1 MEEAVRILS
10 PGCCLEI
17 VEVDFAVYQ
26 GNQEVQQVFDSILNH
41 HFINLKPLTVIPS
54 NLTLAAREMRSTG
67 RISVLLPS
75 ASQAPIARVLPYEAI
90 LSTHYPPLSRYAAGS
105 EPVVIVPV
113 STATARIALHSQAQ
127 ALAASSY
134 GLANAALDARKR
146 DRTQSQGSSE
156 GGGSVEARNRREKE
170 LSELMGSV
178 ESWTKELQDRA
189 GMAQLVTSQFGWE
202 PAFDQQLS
210 QQLSHNLPVLE
221 DRLRNFGTQR
231 RKRDSLFGGQPDP
244 ELDFRHQQVELA
256 KRECEHELKAVNR
269 RLNGPE
275 TKEKEDE
282 VLGSMDLEVFVARAP

>member
-41 HFINLKPLTVIPS
+41 HFINLKPLTVVPS

-75 ASQAPIARVLPYEAI
+75 APQDPIAQVLPPEAI
-90 LSTHYPPLSRYAAGS
+90 LSDQYPPLGRYAAGS
-105 EPVVIVPV
+105 EPVVIVPS

-127 ALAASSY
+127 AL
-134 GLANAALDARKR
+134 DARKR
-146 DRTQSQGSSE
+146 DWTQSQGSSE

-189 GMAQLVTSQFGWE
+189 GMAQLITSQFGWE

-221 DRLRNFGTQR
+221 DRLRNFGTER

-244 ELDFRHQQVELA
+244 ELEFRHQQVELA
-256 KRECEHELKAVNR
+256 KRECEHELKAVNQ